1 MNGNDAE
8 VHPFVRVCFSKY
20 SVYFGWTIYILEGAL
35 LTFGAFLSWETRQV
49 RVTYYLVR
57 EIILII
63 LYL

>member
-49 RVTYYLVR
+49 Q
-57 EIILII
+57 
-63 LYL
+63 